1 MDWMLLWWLLAGLL
15 VLAGLAGTVLPAVPG
30 VPLVLVG
37 LFLGAWIGQFEVVGW
52 MTLAVLALLTVLAQV
67 VDFVASAFGAQYA
80 GASSRA
86 FWGATLGAIIGI
98 FFGLPGIILGPFAGA
113 VIGEISTGAGLR
125 QSSKAGLGA
134 WLGMIFATA
143 IKLAIAFLMIGIFI
157 FQLGFQQAV

>member
-1 MDWMLLWWLLAGLL
+1 
-15 VLAGLAGTVLPAVPG
+15 
-30 VPLVLVG
+30 
-37 LFLGAWIGQFEVVGW
+37 
-52 MTLAVLALLTVLAQV
+52 ALLTVLAQV